1 MNTII
6 NTIININNNTMN
18 DSLTYD
24 NPNKYITEL
33 CDIFNST
40 QQCDYLYISI
50 GSKFNEPNVNID
62 NKQIN
67 TNIYYQQIPSFIRT
81 KPIEKSVL
89 TIMIDT
95 FNTENEI
102 LKAQQILHNISK
114 TIPNIRNYIINKF
127 CNVEVINNII
137 PLILSFIHKLNI
149 PPENIM
155 ICNYIKFIG
164 QLNNLE
170 QISEK
175 TISSR
180 IHTLLNNTPYEYCL
194 YEWFEYNTTLY
205 HYIFNYK
212 QSKKIHQFNQYV
224 HICLPIIDNIYYIN
238 NLDDILQNNNI
249 RPIILKKV
257 LSCVFN
263 IISQN
268 QYNTNIAC
276 SLYDEINTNITEF
289 SSNN

>member
-1 MNTII
+1 MN
-6 NTIININNNTMN
+6 NNINTMN
-18 DSLTYD
+18 DNLMCD
-24 NPNKYITEL
+24 NSNSYITEL
-33 CDIFNST
+33 GDILNSN

-62 NKQIN
+62 NKLIN
-67 TNIYYQQIPSFIRT
+67 TNIYYQQIPSFIRS
-81 KPIEKSVL
+81 KPLEKRVIS
-89 TIMIDT
+89 IMIDT

-137 PLILSFIHKLNI
+137 PLIISFIHKLNI
-149 PPENIM
+149 PSENFM

-164 QLNNLE
+164 QPNNLE

-180 IHTLLNNTPYEYCL
+180 IHTLLNTTPYEYCL
-194 YEWFEYNTTLY
+194 YEWFGYHKSLY

-212 QSKKIHQFNQYV
+212 KSKIIHQFNQYV
-224 HICLPIIDNIYYIN
+224 HICLPIIDKIYYIN

-268 QYNTNIAC
+268 QYDTNIAC
-276 SLYDEINTNITEF
+276 SLYDEIITNNTEYY
-289 SSNN
+289 SNN